1 MFVDLFK
8 ILYIYF
14 FLKKNKQYDPTIE
27 DSYRKQVE
35 FDGQQY
41 MLEILDT
48 AGTVNFIIIIICF
61 WRQLNINIT
70 YLFTLGTIY
79 CYERYVYEEWSCKIL
94 SHFNTHTH
102 TKKKDKTIT
111 K

>member
-1 MFVDLFK
+1 
-8 ILYIYF
+8 
-14 FLKKNKQYDPTIE
+14 
-27 DSYRKQVE
+27 
-35 FDGQQY
+35 

-48 AGTVNFIIIIICF
+48 AGTVNFIIIICF

-94 SHFNTHTH
+94 SHFNTTHTHTH
-102 TKKKDKTIT
+102 TKKKRQNNNKIINGF
-111 K
+111 KKKN